1 MVEPGTNRAALVFG
15 ILFVVVGVVLL
26 LDRLDVFEFRLR
38 YLAPALLIALGAAV
52 LLGGRTE
59 RRER

>member
-1 MVEPGTNRAALVFG
+1 MAEPGTNRAALVFG
-15 ILFVVVGVVLL
+15 IVFVVVGVVLL

-38 YLAPALLIALGAAV
+38 YLAPALLIALGVAV

-59 RRER
+59 RPER